1 MTSDH
6 CVHSVPKSEPKN
18 FAQFNSESTMAT
30 IMTKEEPLIRQ
41 IVRSRALKSNRE
53 GSASPIRGRASKGG
67 VFTRSLSQPPLRVS
81 RSEKPP
87 QTVYTLQILPYSLVY
102 PQVSPLSRPR
112 DSFSSASQPDL
123 TKMATPTQSRF
134 TTPPSTT
141 NVSRCVSPFS
151 IISPVISRCESPVA
165 AISPLNGISRE
176 ATPLNSISRAATP
189 FSGNLIDI
197 NNNENFC
204 QCPTRKGRQAC
215 FSSLCCEICKL
226 FPANNDERNNQ
237 DFNHVNHGYN
247 HVNNQ
252 LNNNNQHDE
261 YFPLEDNRR

>member
-53 GSASPIRGRASKGG
+53 GSASPIRRTSKGG

-81 RSEKPP
+81 KSEKPP

-151 IISPVISRCESPVA
+151 TISPVISRCESPVA
-165 AISPLNGISRE
+165 AIS
-176 ATPLNSISRAATP
+176 PLNSISRAATP

-226 FPANNDERNNQ
+226 FPANNEGNNQ
-237 DFNHVNHGYN
+237 DYNHVNHGYN

-252 LNNNNQHDE
+252 LNNNQHDE